1 MVVGLH
7 VAGDALQAL
16 LGHVGF
22 SYRSYKKSGGA
33 DPEILEG
40 IVLFQHLL
48 MLKRRNKF
56 QLPSR
61 YYDMLEL
68 FQRLAKVVQPM
79 ALEPD
84 EDDAAPITWFY
95 AAMAKR
101 TDIGRGF
108 AAVMN
113 HPETAV

>member
-1 MVVGLH
+1 MVRRLIKSTSM
-7 VAGDALQAL
+7 AELDERMALRKA
-16 LGHVGF
+16 
-22 SYRSYKKSGGA
+22 
-33 DPEILEG
+33 ET
-40 IVLFQHLL
+40 
-48 MLKRRNKF
+48 
-56 QLPSR
+56 
-61 YYDMLEL
+61 EL